1 MPRKKKDGRYI
12 NYYLDRQ
19 IYERLERY
27 ADDKGQ
33 QMPTAIERILKEHLD
48 KYEAA
53 LNSKGGLTMFCSN
66 CNLLTSHSRC
76 PACGSRDLRQPTDLD
91 FCFLCEK
98 ETIWSAPLSDILN
111 DNHIPFVTRNVL
123 GAGLAAKMGPALER
137 IRFYVPYLQLE
148 TAQKLEL
155 EFFSAE
161 DTLDVS

>member
-33 QMPTAIERILKEHLD
+33 QMTTAIERILKEHLD

-66 CNLLTSHSRC
+66 CNLLTSHS
-76 PACGSRDLRQPTDLD
+76 TDLD